1 MLKNS
6 LRITYRKMFPLYQL
20 RNQKTGVQQ
29 FHTKR
34 RKHIEMS
41 GKTYI
46 VAWSDEDGMEY
57 EKFQDPAKARQK
69 LCDLFEEQAGED
81 FSDDN
86 LSYYAEE
93 WEPELKDPYSEDDEY
108 GFRKRAIYWR
118 KREMKLEE
126 EDAVLTEDTAYL
138 RRNRFGERFDARI
151 IPA

>member
-1 MLKNS
+1 
-6 LRITYRKMFPLYQL
+6 
-20 RNQKTGVQQ
+20 
-29 FHTKR
+29 
-34 RKHIEMS
+34 MS

-57 EKFQDPAKARQK
+57 VKFQDPAKARQK

-86 LSYYAEE
+86 LCYYAEE